1 MVSNHAD
8 PPPTDQF
15 VDLNIAGG
23 GRATDK
29 RPDFVVG
36 VLAHLHGD
44 TEAPRLKDRR
54 FVYVDIDNFDAVMQK
69 IRPSLKLLIQVG
81 ETSEILI
88 PVNLQFSTLQDF
100 NPVEILLATPTARK
114 WLEARNFISRLI
126 ARIEADPHPRTAVI
140 SDSLAALRSST
151 TSDGSIWGAEVA
163 DRLEE
168 LDPLGQP
175 AVTGTTVDLVMARDV
190 LRILDR
196 LLLSLINAVLNHPR
210 FLRLEG
216 TWRGLFELVLA
227 QRDGRDVKIRVSPL
241 SFEELVK
248 DLDSPSN
255 RPRLGVWL
263 TEPWE
268 WCDTPFSLMVAD
280 FNFNVGDHA
289 HVETLRHLAALAAET
304 STPFVAGADPASFG
318 FETYLELN
326 RPRDLAKCLLSQG
339 YTPWHSLRDDER
351 SRYLALCV
359 PSLKLRRPA
368 ACEKFTVQSFDFSL
382 PHPVADHGIGCN
394 GAYGVALSLMQ
405 SFVKTGWFMDASG
418 RGQSVFSDRE
428 RSSFV
433 RGPGPMLPTDI
444 ALPVRRACEL
454 QSSGFVP
461 LMQDAERGVS
471 FMWSLP
477 SVHKPAKFDRVEHTE
492 SAQSSVWLNVLMCA
506 CRVAHIVRMTF
517 PFAAASDLSQVQAD
531 VMQWLSQLVVGD
543 GETPTPRH
551 PLCGAH
557 CRSVLQADGLAS
569 LEVTVLPGYGCPRG
583 ARFQFTIPRRG

>member
-1 MVSNHAD
+1 MVSNHAN
-8 PPPTDQF
+8 PPTDQF

-23 GRATDK
+23 GGATDK

-44 TEAPRLKDRR
+44 TETPRLKDRR
-54 FVYVDIDNFDAVMQK
+54 FVYVNIDNFDAVMQK

-100 NPVEILLATPTARK
+100 NPVEILLTTPTARK
-114 WLEARNFISRLI
+114 WLEARDFIARLI
-126 ARIEADPHPRTAVI
+126 ARIEADPHPKTAVI
-140 SDSLAALRSST
+140 SDSLAALRSSM
-151 TSDGSIWGAEVA
+151 TSDSSILGAEVA

-168 LDPLGQP
+168 LDPSGQP
-175 AVTGTTVDLVMARDV
+175 AMTGTAVDLVVARDV

-196 LLLSLINAVLNHPR
+196 LLLSLINAILNHPR
-210 FLRLEG
+210 FVRLEG
-216 TWRGLFELVLA
+216 TWRGLFELVLG
-227 QRDGRDVKIRVSPL
+227 QRDSQNVKILTATL
-241 SFEELVK
+241 SFEEFVR
-248 DLDSPSN
+248 DLNSPAN
-255 RPRLGVWL
+255 RPRLGTWL
-263 TEPWE
+263 AEPWE
-268 WCDTPFSLMVAD
+268 FGDPPFALMVAD

-289 HVETLRHLAALAAET
+289 HVETLRNLAALAAET
-304 STPFVAGADPASFG
+304 STPFVAGADAASFG
-318 FETYLELN
+318 LESYLDLN
-326 RPRDLAKCLLSQG
+326 KPRDLVNCLLSPT
-339 YTPWHSLRDDER
+339 YAPWHSLRDDER

-368 ACEKFTVQSFDFSL
+368 AGERFTVQSFEFS
-382 PHPVADHGIGCN
+382 PGHPVADQGISCN
-394 GAYGVALSLMQ
+394 GAFGLALSLMQ

-418 RGQSVFSDRE
+418 RSQSVFGGRE

-433 RGPGPMLPTDI
+433 RGSGPMMPTDI
-444 ALPVRRACEL
+444 ALPVRRAREL
-454 QSSGFVP
+454 QLSGFVP
-461 LMQDAERGVS
+461 LMQDAERGAS
-471 FMWSLP
+471 FVCSLP
-477 SVHKPAKFDRVEHTE
+477 SIHKPAKFDRAEHTE

-517 PFAAASDLSQVQAD
+517 PFAATSDLSQVQAA

-543 GETPTPRH
+543 GESPTPRH
-551 PLCGAH
+551 PLRGAQ

-569 LEVTVLPGYGCPRG
+569 LEVAVLPGYGCPRG